1 MSSEA
6 PKGVDPMSGSKYDS
20 AETLSDVPFI
30 GSDADSKDEGNTSA
44 MTFPLGK
51 QPLDVAPLNAIPFN
65 EVQGSNRKEVSRKE
79 VVSIPQWLKE
89 HKLYKD
95 GDWEVSIS
103 IRATGQ
109 KDWSYHHREYQATIR
124 SKPEVELFMETTLQ
138 NRTNIF
144 KGRKLQKKWRMDSCA
159 EGSTGGS
166 KSTKRKKINSSTEKK
181 KPLSIGNEPLKLTLP
196 HGFV

>member
-1 MSSEA
+1 M
-6 PKGVDPMSGSKYDS
+6 
-20 AETLSDVPFI
+20 ETGRFQSL
-30 GSDADSKDEGNTSA
+30 
-44 MTFPLGK
+44 LG
-51 QPLDVAPLNAIPFN
+51 PLDKKIGLHFL
-65 EVQGSNRKEVSRKE
+65 
-79 VVSIPQWLKE
+79 SIFLSK
-89 HKLYKD
+89 
-95 GDWEVSIS
+95 
-103 IRATGQ
+103 
-109 KDWSYHHREYQATIR
+109 SYHHREYQATIR